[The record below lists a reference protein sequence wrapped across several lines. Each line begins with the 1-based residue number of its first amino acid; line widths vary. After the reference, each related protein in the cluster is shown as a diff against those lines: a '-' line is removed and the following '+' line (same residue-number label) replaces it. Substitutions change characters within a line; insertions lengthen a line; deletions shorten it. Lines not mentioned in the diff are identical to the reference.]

1 MFAEIGTR
9 QDETRILSEMCHSL
23 FALGDDAQAERGW
36 REALRLTG
44 ETRSMFA
51 ALDALSGIAALRARQ
66 GNIEQAKTFDAIVND
81 ALGLADFNY
90 RASPE

>member
-1 MFAEIGTR
+1 
-9 QDETRILSEMCHSL
+9 
-23 FALGDDAQAERGW
+23 
-36 REALRLTG
+36 
-44 ETRSMFA
+44 MFA

-66 GNIEQAKTFDAIVND
+66 GNIEQAFELALFVLSHPASVQDTKDRAARLRTELETQLTSQQIQAVQARAQAKTFDAIVND

>member
-1 MFAEIGTR
+1 
-9 QDETRILSEMCHSL
+9 
-23 FALGDDAQAERGW
+23 
-36 REALRLTG
+36 
-44 ETRSMFA
+44 MFA

-66 GNIEQAKTFDAIVND
+66 GNIEQAFELALFVLSHRASVQDTKDRAARLRTELETQLTSQQIQAVQARVQAKTFDAIVND